1 MAGPSRNK
9 LTRLTPQHLI
19 EQQLRA
25 IGVPSILDTR
35 LDALLCAAGHAAV
48 ISPLSLVRYGHDGD
62 TGAKISMRTSLSP
75 AP

>member
-35 LDALLCAAGHAAV
+35 FDALT
-48 ISPLSLVRYGHDGD
+48 VRSGSCCGD
-62 TGAKISMRTSLSP
+62 FPRLAL
-75 AP
+75 